1 MELKSMATNNLR
13 ITEITNK
20 NEWNKLLKQFDDA
33 NIYQTW
39 GYAALAR
46 DEKFISHV
54 AIYEDKTL
62 LGISQVRIKKAPI
75 INWGIAYIYRGPL
88 WQKSGQ
94 INDID
99 TFKKIVSTLKHEFLD
114 KKKLLLRLKVSVFSD
129 LFQSNDLNYF
139 LEFNSYL
146 QSASQ
151 KTLVLYLDKDLE
163 SIRKS
168 FTSKWRN
175 RLNQSEKNG
184 VEVVS
189 GYDQKLFDEFLG
201 IYDHMIARKK
211 FDEKVN
217 PRKINRMNQLLDPE
231 FKLKIF
237 MAYKDKQPTSALA
250 ISVMGNTGVY
260 LLGANNEL
268 GMQYKSAYLLQWE
281 VIKWLKLRG
290 ILRYDLG
297 GIDLEKNPGVFE
309 FKSGITKNE
318 VKDLG
323 TFEFSNSKLLTNF
336 VHLGDLIRLK
346 F

>member
-1 MELKSMATNNLR
+1 MELKSMAINNLS
-13 ITEITNK
+13 IAEIIEK
-20 NEWNKLLKQFDDA
+20 NEWSKLLKQFDDA

-39 GYAALAR
+39 AYAALAR
-46 DEKFISHV
+46 DERFISHI

-62 LGISQVRIKKAPI
+62 LGIAQARIKKAPI
-75 INWGIAYIYRGPL
+75 MNWGIAYIYRGPL

-99 TFKKIVSTLKHEFLD
+99 TFKKIISTLKYEFLD
-114 KKKLLLRLKVSVFSD
+114 KRKLLLRIKVSVFSD
-129 LFQSNDLNYF
+129 LFKSNDLNYF
-139 LEFNSYL
+139 LELNSYL
-146 QSASQ
+146 QSAPQ

-184 VEVVS
+184 LEVIS
-189 GYDQKLFDEFLG
+189 GYDQKLFDDFLEL
-201 IYDHMIARKK
+201 YDQMIVRKK

-217 PRKINRMNQLLDPE
+217 PRKTDRMNQLLDPE

-237 MAYKDKQPTSALA
+237 VAYKDKTPTSALVT
-250 ISVMGNTGVY
+250 SVMGNTGVY
-260 LLGANNEL
+260 LFGANNEL
-268 GMQYKSAYLLQWE
+268 GMQHKSAYLLQWE

-297 GIDLEKNPGVFE
+297 GIDSEKNPGVYE

-318 VKDLG
+318 VNDLG

-336 VHLGDLIRLK
+336 IHLGDLIRLK